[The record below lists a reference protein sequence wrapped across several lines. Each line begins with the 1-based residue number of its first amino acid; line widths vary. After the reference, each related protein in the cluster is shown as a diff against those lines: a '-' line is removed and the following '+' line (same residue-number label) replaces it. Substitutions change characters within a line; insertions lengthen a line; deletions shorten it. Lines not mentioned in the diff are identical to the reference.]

1 MPDAVRI
8 RLQASRELVRRWLLE
23 DISRD
28 PVLESPKAV
37 RQYLSVHYAGHERE
51 VFCCLFLDNRHRL
64 IALEEMFQGT
74 IDGASVH
81 PREVVKRAL
90 RLNSAAVILARS
102 DSGLMRQPMRSNA
115 ASTRR
120 AFGGGS
126 GAHAAMAMV
135 IGSAGVS
142 PCSRRSARTRS
153 ASACVRERASSRVAP

>member
-1 MPDAVRI
+1 MNDIPEPTLDLLSRLIGKSIAKRVYRGSLTELFLDDAVPESVKI

-23 DISRD
+23 DLRRN

-37 RQYLSVHYAGHERE
+37 RQYLSVHYASHERE

-90 RLNSAAVILARS
+90 RLNSAAVILAHNSPKRCVGAQ
-102 DSGLMRQPMRSNA
+102 SG
-115 ASTRR
+115 
-120 AFGGGS
+120 G
-126 GAHAAMAMV
+126 
-135 IGSAGVS
+135 
-142 PCSRRSARTRS
+142 
-153 ASACVRERASSRVAP
+153 